1 MISCIYHI
9 WLIFISILILLF
21 SLNFI
26 DFSYLNFCQKSSE
39 TCNLLFHIILCCFLN
54 EQVNGVMYKSREQ
67 WIKICLHPYYLWAS
81 LVAQMVKNPF
91 AMWETQVQSLGWED
105 PRRRAYQPTPVF
117 LPRESPWTE
126 KPGGLQSM
134 GSQSWTCLRN

>member
-21 SLNFI
+21 SCNFI
-26 DFSYLNFCQKSSE
+26 DFSYLNFCQKSTE

-54 EQVNGVMYKSREQ
+54 EQVNVVMYKSREQ
-67 WIKICLHPYYLWAS
+67 WIKICFHPYYLWAS

-126 KPGGLQSM
+126 KPGGLQFM
-134 GSQSWTCLRN
+134 GSLSWT

>member
-21 SLNFI
+21 SFNFI
-26 DFSYLNFCQKSSE
+26 DFSYLNFCQKSTE

-67 WIKICLHPYYLWAS
+67 WIKICFHPYYLWAS

-134 GSQSWTCLRN
+134 GSQSWT

>member
-26 DFSYLNFCQKSSE
+26 DFSYLNFCQKSTE

-67 WIKICLHPYYLWAS
+67 WIKICFHPYYLWAS

-134 GSQSWTCLRN
+134 GSQSWT

>member
-26 DFSYLNFCQKSSE
+26 DFSYLNFCQKSTE

-54 EQVNGVMYKSREQ
+54 EQVSGVMYKSREQ
-67 WIKICLHPYYLWAS
+67 WIKICFHPYYLWAS

-91 AMWETQVQSLGWED
+91 TMWETQVQSLGWED

-134 GSQSWTCLRN
+134 QL

>member
-21 SLNFI
+21 SCNFI
-26 DFSYLNFCQKSSE
+26 DFSYLNFCQKSTE

-67 WIKICLHPYYLWAS
+67 WIKICFHHYYLWAS

-134 GSQSWTCLRN
+134 GSQSWT

>member
-21 SLNFI
+21 SLSFI
-26 DFSYLNFCQKSSE
+26 DFSYLNFCQKSTE

-67 WIKICLHPYYLWAS
+67 WIKICFHPYYLWAS

-134 GSQSWTCLRN
+134 GSQSWT

>member
-21 SLNFI
+21 SFNFI
-26 DFSYLNFCQKSSE
+26 DFSYLNLCQKSTE

-67 WIKICLHPYYLWAS
+67 WIKICFHPYYLWAS

-134 GSQSWTCLRN
+134 GSQSWT

>member
-21 SLNFI
+21 SLSFI
-26 DFSYLNFCQKSSE
+26 DFSYLNFCQKSTE

-134 GSQSWTCLRN
+134 GSQSWT

>member
-67 WIKICLHPYYLWAS
+67 WIKICFHPYYLWAS

-134 GSQSWTCLRN
+134 GSQSWT